1 MVRTET
7 SGEQDE
13 TGRSPPSFPEYGLAF
28 PEYGLALGPSGSTL
42 PSGLVGGFGDVGY

>member
-13 TGRSPPSFPEYGLAF
+13 TGRSPPSFPEYGLT
-28 PEYGLALGPSGSTL
+28 LGPSGSTL